1 MNVGNRRH
9 AEVHVEGREGGGRK
23 SIARFYERNDKVES
37 GLVRSDRDY
46 VKKAESK
53 EIDEK

>member
-1 MNVGNRRH
+1 MRKCMWKDGK
-9 AEVHVEGREGGGRK
+9 EGERK

-46 VKKAESK
+46 VKKGRK
-53 EIDEK
+53 QGN

>member
-46 VKKAESK
+46 VKKGRK
-53 EIDEK
+53 QGN

>member
-1 MNVGNRRH
+1 MRKCMWKDGQ
-9 AEVHVEGREGGGRK
+9 EGGRK

-46 VKKAESK
+46 VKKGRK
-53 EIDEK
+53 QGN

>member
-1 MNVGNRRH
+1 MRKCMWKDGK
-9 AEVHVEGREGGGRK
+9 EGGRK